1 MVPET
6 NLNDFVSRLRATG
19 ETNLVSIILYGSA
32 VAGDYVVEHSDV
44 NLLCVLRE
52 TSFASLQTLA
62 PAVGWWRAQKNR
74 APLVMG
80 MEELRRSA
88 DVFSIELLDMR
99 ESYRV
104 LWGEDVLSTL
114 VVPVKLHRVQL
125 EYELREKTI
134 LLRQGL
140 LLAAG
145 NASAIWALLLR
156 SLPAFATLFR
166 HALLELGEP
175 ATVSKREVV
184 QKLAAKVGCDPGA
197 FLHLLDV
204 REHKADRK
212 TADVNELCGRYL
224 KTVEQVTATVD
235 KMLDSSEPS
244 GAQRRIDEDE

>member
-6 NLNDFVSRLRATG
+6 KINDFVKRLRTVG
-19 ETNLVSIILYGSA
+19 EANLVSIIMYGSA
-32 VAGDYVVEHSDV
+32 AAGDYVAEHSDV
-44 NLLCVLRE
+44 NLVCVLRE
-52 TSFASLQTLA
+52 TSFASLQTLV
-62 PAVGWWRAQKNR
+62 PAVRWWREEKNR

-99 ESYRV
+99 QSYRV

-145 NASAIWALLLR
+145 NASAVWELLLR

-175 ATVSKREVV
+175 ATVAKREAV
-184 QKLAAKVGCDPGA
+184 QKLADKVGFDPGA
-197 FLHLLDV
+197 FLQLLDL
-204 REHKADRK
+204 RERKADRK

-224 KTVEQVTATVD
+224 KTVEQVTAAVD
-235 KMLDSSEPS
+235 RMLDSSEPS
-244 GAQRRIDEDE
+244 GA

>member
-6 NLNDFVSRLRATG
+6 KINDFVKRLRTVG
-19 ETNLVSIILYGSA
+19 EANLVSIIMYGSA
-32 VAGDYVVEHSDV
+32 AAGDYVAEHSDV

-52 TSFASLQTLA
+52 TSFASLQTLV
-62 PAVGWWRAQKNR
+62 PAVRWWGEEKNR
-74 APLVMG
+74 VPLVMG

-99 ESYRV
+99 QSYRV

-145 NASAIWALLLR
+145 NASAVWELLLR

-175 ATVSKREVV
+175 ATVAKREAV
-184 QKLAAKVGCDPGA
+184 QKLADKVGFDPGA
-197 FLHLLDV
+197 FLQLLDL
-204 REHKADRK
+204 RERKADRK

-224 KTVEQVTATVD
+224 KTVEQVTAAVD
-235 KMLDSSEPS
+235 RMLDSSEPS
-244 GAQRRIDEDE
+244 GA

>member
-1 MVPET
+1 
-6 NLNDFVSRLRATG
+6 
-19 ETNLVSIILYGSA
+19 
-32 VAGDYVVEHSDV
+32 
-44 NLLCVLRE
+44 
-52 TSFASLQTLA
+52 
-62 PAVGWWRAQKNR
+62 
-74 APLVMG
+74 MG
-80 MEELRRSA
+80 MEELKRSA

-104 LWGEDVLSTL
+104 LWGEDVLSTF

-145 NASAIWALLLR
+145 NASAFWELLLR

-175 ATVSKREVV
+175 ANLSKREAV
-184 QKLAAKVGCDPGA
+184 QKLADKVGFDPGA
-197 FLHLLDV
+197 FLQLLDI

-224 KTVEQVTATVD
+224 KTVEQVTAAVD
-235 KMLDSSEPS
+235 KMLDLSAPS
-244 GAQRRIDEDE
+244 GA

>member
-6 NLNDFVSRLRATG
+6 NIKDFVNRLRAAA
-19 ETNLVSIILYGSA
+19 ETNLISIILYGSA
-32 VAGDYVVEHSDV
+32 AAGDYVADHSDV

-52 TSFASLQTLA
+52 TSFASLQALA
-62 PAVGWWRAQKNR
+62 PAVGWWREQKHR
-74 APLVMG
+74 TPLMMG

-145 NASAIWALLLR
+145 NASAIWELLLR

-175 ATVSKREVV
+175 ANLSKREAV
-184 QKLAAKVGCDPGA
+184 QKLAHKVGFDPGA
-197 FLHLLDV
+197 FLQLLDI

-224 KTVEQVTATVD
+224 ETVEQVTAAID
-235 KMLDSSEPS
+235 KMLDLSAPS
-244 GAQRRIDEDE
+244 GA